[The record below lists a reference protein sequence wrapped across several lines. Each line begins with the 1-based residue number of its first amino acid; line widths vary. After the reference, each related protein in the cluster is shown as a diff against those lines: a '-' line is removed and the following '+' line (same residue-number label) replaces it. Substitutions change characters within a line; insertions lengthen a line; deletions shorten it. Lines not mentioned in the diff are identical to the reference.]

1 MQNLLSFK
9 QLRTKL
15 AGRSRSACYVDI
27 ETGRLP
33 KPIKI
38 GRNLYWEENVIDT
51 FLSELRETSHD

>member
-15 AGRSRSACYVDI
+15 GGRSRSACYIDF

-38 GRNLYWEENVIDT
+38 GRNLYWEENVVDT
-51 FLSELRETSHD
+51 FLAELREASND